1 MSTKIA
7 QIRSPIRTVLDKYG
21 YEKVEDIFVNNDC
34 VVFKEV
40 MDLYSTNSNIPGLM
54 IAFIFEH
61 HAIELL
67 VIYCRYMIDIGTITS
82 ILRGLLLRF
91 DDYDDDTDFYGYV
104 TMFTMLFNT
113 HKTRLDDSSKLFI
126 VNYIFSMDEPGMSQ
140 LRRMIMLDR
149 DYVDSVARSR
159 PCILLYG
166 EYTEDDLS
174 CVIETRISLCMK
186 YYILNEYAGVYP
198 YERMTSLAY
207 KLDTLY
213 IKENIDKLM
222 CMYYYVMSPLD
233 KDCKVIICRL
243 LIRSDTRDMIAL
255 TGPINVNPRSL
266 LGI

>member
-1 MSTKIA
+1 MGTVSTKIA

-21 YEKVEDIFVNNDC
+21 YEEVEDIFINNDC

-40 MDLYSTNSNIPGLM
+40 MDLCSTNSNIPFLM

-61 HAIELL
+61 RAIELL
-67 VIYCRYMIDIGTITS
+67 VIYCRYMIDVGTITN
-82 ILRGLLLRF
+82 ILRSLLLRF
-91 DDYDDDTDFYGYV
+91 DDYGDDTDVDVHV
-104 TMFTMLFNT
+104 TMFMILFNT
-113 HKTRLDDSSKLFI
+113 HKTRLDDASKSII
-126 VNYIFSMDEPGMSQ
+126 VNYIFSMDEPGTSQ

-166 EYTEDDLS
+166 EYTEDDLP
-174 CVIETRISLCMK
+174 CVIETRIPLCMK

-207 KLDTLY
+207 KVDTLY

-222 CMYYYVMSPLD
+222 CMYYCVMSLLD
-233 KDCKVIICRL
+233 MDCRVIICRL
-243 LIRSDTRDMIAL
+243 LIRSDTRDMIASM
-255 TGPINVNPRSL
+255 GAI
-266 LGI
+266 